1 MKTTTTKCR
10 TNKAAGEL
18 LHAVS
23 KAGIPVYGNEIDFGM
38 GCVCKVTGSMNQIK
52 LENFD
57 GFAEI
62 FNSVNDALEAL
73 NLLD

>member
-1 MKTTTTKCR
+1 MKTTTQKWR

-23 KAGIPVYGNEIDFGM
+23 KAGVPVCGNEIDFGM
-38 GCVCKVTGSMNQIK
+38 GCVCKVTGSMNRIK

-57 GFAEI
+57 GFVEI
-62 FNSVNDALEAL
+62 YDSVNDALKAL
-73 NLLD
+73 DILD